1 MKAGFGWKGG
11 SAIPCEYPGNPVKNL
26 LGGVVV
32 LERLL
37 FHCAEKL
44 FLRVLA
50 LA

>member
-1 MKAGFGWKGG
+1 MKAGFGWIGG

-32 LERLL
+32 LEHL
-37 FHCAEKL
+37 FHCAEEL